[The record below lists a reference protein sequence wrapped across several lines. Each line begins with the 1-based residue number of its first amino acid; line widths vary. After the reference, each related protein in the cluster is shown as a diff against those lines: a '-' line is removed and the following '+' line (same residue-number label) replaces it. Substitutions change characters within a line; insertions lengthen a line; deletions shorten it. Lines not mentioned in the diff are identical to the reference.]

1 MRNENSKGERDY
13 PIANG
18 IASRSNS
25 RDGTKDTISQ
35 KTHPR
40 HTADARTRE
49 RTPPAPRPGESSDRE
64 SPDPSALTHAHPD
77 DEGVE
82 LLAHDGILLADGG
95 TDSRYVVPTG
105 DGYLATYTVGDDRRL
120 SIGTA
125 GLGAW
130 PRAHRVHAID
140 HEDGV
145 SLRASTTDAETIA
158 SYRVLRRHRRARVC
172 VGSAVLETLE
182 VDAGDDVRVY
192 DLEGDGILLVDAAD
206 DPRVVTDGG
215 RECESDDTEQT
226 AAHPR
231 TRLATID
238 ERTGTL
244 LEWLGTD
251 DGLTADER
259 RIARRHLREIR
270 ARVESLS
277 VVLRCPEVVV
287 DRLDRDGECGERPDE
302 HRDVTDDT
310 TLPMGGHRGRHAT
323 TDLGP
328 DSTAGEREC
337 RSRGDRE
344 ERR

>member
-1 MRNENSKGERDY
+1 MRKDSLWTHNYRVLESTASPDRHDDRPDDPRD
-13 PIANG
+13 
-18 IASRSNS
+18 
-25 RDGTKDTISQ
+25 TQ

-49 RTPPAPRPGESSDRE
+49 RTPLATRPGDSSDRE

-145 SLRASTTDAETIA
+145 ALRASTTDAETIA

-215 RECESDDTEQT
+215 RECESDEHDPERT
-226 AAHPR
+226 APHPR

-287 DRLDRDGECGERPDE
+287 ARLGRDGECGERQDE
-302 HRDVTDDT
+302 HGT
-310 TLPMGGHRGRHAT
+310 
-323 TDLGP
+323 
-328 DSTAGEREC
+328 
-337 RSRGDRE
+337 
-344 ERR
+344 